1 MYRYLCSNYTKRL
14 SIRILHSLI
23 PKLITLQGLGL
34 SHVWVLNSSLVTT
47 IYVVTKCLDGFVIY
61 GLVALEILI
70 YSQE

>member
-1 MYRYLCSNYTKRL
+1 MYRYLCINYTKRL